1 MKVVFTCFC
10 IFASNMCL
18 AALPPPQGK
27 SIQPGSNY
35 DIHEKPL
42 DWYDVAG
49 RVEKR
54 NRLIDE
60 ENKAKSSEA
69 PKVSAI
75 AKKPRKKDSIKI
87 TASSAI
93 QKTGNLPSYYEGI
106 DRSEMKASDRVVFVP
121 QNSSVK
127 LLSVKSGDE
136 FYAIVE
142 DEIKASPSVPTPIR
156 ATVVSGALKGGFF
169 IGEATLDHELKRI
182 LLNFTKVRSRSG
194 QVYAV
199 KATGKAPRGTVGLEG
214 EYHSQS
220 GMFFIAELASA
231 TAAGFLDS
239 TINRN
244 QNALG
249 NYVQEPSLQNSAKA
263 GAVTALS
270 RSADRMAEQVRQ
282 APEYTDIEGYQPIK
296 IIVQDD
302 PTEMN

>member
-1 MKVVFTCFC
+1 MKIGFVLCGVFIFN
-10 IFASNMCL
+10 ISFAS
-18 AALPPPQGK
+18 LPPPQGK
-27 SIQPGSNY
+27 SLRSDSEYEIN
-35 DIHEKPL
+35 ETPL
-42 DWYDVAG
+42 SWYDVAG

-54 NRLIDE
+54 NRLVNDE
-60 ENKAKSSEA
+60 EKKKATEA
-69 PKVSAI
+69 VKVSPRT
-75 AKKPRKKDSIKI
+75 KKSYKNDSIKI
-87 TASSAI
+87 TMSSAI
-93 QKTGNLPSYYEGI
+93 QKTTNLPGYYQGI
-106 DRSEMKASDRVVFVP
+106 DRSEMKASDRVMYVP

-169 IGEATLDHELKRI
+169 IGEATLDRELKRI
-182 LLNFTKVRSRSG
+182 LLTFTKVRSRSG
-194 QVYAV
+194 QIYAV
-199 KATGKAPRGTVGLEG
+199 KATGKAPKGTVGLEG
-214 EYHSQS
+214 EYHSQA
-220 GMFFIAELASA
+220 GTFFVAELASA

-270 RSADRMAEQVRQ
+270 RTADRMAEQVRQ

-302 PTEMN
+302 PTEIN